1 MYRYAT
7 IDIETTGLSR
17 YKDEINY
24 VGVGLAEDI
33 GSPLKKYLFNMDKL
47 KSREKF
53 KRFLA
58 WLRKKK
64 IQLIWQNGKFD
75 TLFLE
80 HHGYGRVPIHHDV
93 MLLGT
98 AYDLSAKHGLKVMA
112 KTYLGVEDWEV
123 STKVKT
129 SANNKDTERYLM
141 MGDVPYTWELFCFFH
156 ERMSEKQWFV
166 YNNLL
171 RPSYLMYKGV
181 ERNGIYIDIVGLEKV
196 RKTYNKEQII
206 KHKILDDLHPGT
218 NWASPKQVSD
228 ILFKVEGLP
237 QQSISAKTGIP
248 SADAKTLKKL
258 SSMGYDTPSK
268 LLDYKF
274 YYGANTKFLNKWG
287 EFAKFDGRI
296 HPNFGLTNVVTG
308 RTSCSEP
315 NLQQVP
321 RNPELR
327 NLYTAPKGRT
337 LLEADYSQIELRIA
351 ADYTNDP
358 TMIKIYNEGG
368 DIHTT
373 TGCSL
378 AGCTPEN
385 LSKEERGKAKA
396 VNFGFLFGMS
406 ARGFVDYAYDSYG
419 VIFTPNEAK
428 RYRELFFQKYA
439 RLLPW
444 HKEMEQ
450 RCELEG
456 GVYNRWGQFRSLPDI
471 YSHNGRERS
480 GACRRAI
487 NTPVQGTA
495 SGLMLLA
502 AAEVHKVLSK
512 EMDLKMGG
520 TIHDAILAEVP
531 DDCVKDA
538 VKEIKRIMAH
548 PAAMDLFGIE
558 FKVPIIAD
566 VGIGAWGSK

>member
-17 YKDEINY
+17 FKESINY
-24 VGVGLAEDI
+24 VGVGLATDI
-33 GSPLKKYLFNMDKL
+33 GSPLKKYMYNMTIKANRCKFMKLLLKL
-47 KSREKF
+47 KKY
-53 KRFLA
+53 KVKLV
-58 WLRKKK
+58 
-64 IQLIWQNGKFD
+64 WQNGKFD

-80 HHGYGRVPIHHDV
+80 YHGYGKIPIHEDV

-98 AYDLSAKHGLKVMA
+98 AYDLSAKHGLKDMA
-112 KTYLGVEDWEV
+112 KNYLGVEDWEV

-129 SANNKDTERYLM
+129 SSNNKDTEKYLM
-141 MGDVPYTWELFCFFH
+141 NGDVPYTWELFCFFQ
-156 ERMSEKQWFV
+156 ERLTEKQRFV
-166 YNNLL
+166 YDNLL
-171 RPSYLMYKGV
+171 KPAYLMYKGV
-181 ERNGIYIDIVGLEKV
+181 ERTGAYIDLKGLAKV
-196 RKTYNKEQII
+196 KKIYNAEQVRT
-206 KHKILDDLHPGT
+206 HNILMKLYPI
-218 NWASPKQVSD
+218 NWASPKQVSEV
-228 ILFKVEGLP
+228 LFEKEGLP
-237 QQSISAKTGIP
+237 QQKISDKTGIP
-248 SADAKTLKKL
+248 SSDAKTLKKL
-258 SSMGYDTPSK
+258 VTLGHSLPEK

-287 EFAKFDGRI
+287 EFAKYDNRI
-296 HPNFGLTNVVTG
+296 HPSFGLTNVVTG

-321 RNPELR
+321 RNKELR
-327 NLYTAPKGRT
+327 TLFTAPEGRT

-358 TMIKIYNEGG
+358 TMIKVYNEGG

-378 AGCTPEN
+378 VGCSPQD
-385 LSKEERGKAKA
+385 LAKEDRGKAKA

-419 VIFTPNEAK
+419 VVFTPNDAK
-428 RYRELFFQKYA
+428 RYRELFFQKYN

-450 RCELEG
+450 RCELQG
-456 GVYNRWGQFRSLPDI
+456 GVDNRWGQFRSLPDI
-471 YSHNGRERS
+471 YSRNGRERS
-480 GACRRAI
+480 GAARRAI

-495 SGLMLLA
+495 SGLLLLA
-502 AAEVHKVLSK
+502 AVEVHKKLSK
-512 EMDLKMGG
+512 EMDLKLVA
-520 TIHDAILAEVP
+520 TIHDAILADVP

-538 VKEIKRIMAH
+538 VKEIKKIMAH
-548 PAAMDLFGIE
+548 PQAMDTFGVS

-566 VGIGAWGSK
+566 VGIGPWGSK